1 MNRKSIL
8 KATALVVGL
17 TLVSKALGFLKSIIQ
32 ASYFGATIY
41 TDAYNIANGFVSLG
55 KIYSTTGI
63 NSANDILANT
73 IYTIEGPFTISDLPD
88 TLEHAGT
95 IMTYSCRYDADASVN
110 GMKYNT
116 FTADGIIIATIRIE
130 SLTKENK

>member
-41 TDAYNIANGFVSLG
+41 TDAYNIANGFVS
-55 KIYSTTGI
+55 
-63 NSANDILANT
+63 NILFMLKAKLNV
-73 IYTIEGPFTISDLPD
+73 
-88 TLEHAGT
+88 TLIGSPSGT
-95 IMTYSCRYDADASVN
+95 AT
-110 GMKYNT
+110 
-116 FTADGIIIATIRIE
+116 TIRVTAII
-130 SLTKENK
+130 KVFRK

>member
-41 TDAYNIANGFVSLG
+41 TDAYNIANGFVS
-55 KIYSTTGI
+55 
-63 NSANDILANT
+63 NILFMLVTA
-73 IYTIEGPFTISDLPD
+73 ISVSFVPQF
-88 TLEHAGT
+88 
-95 IMTYSCRYDADASVN
+95 R
-110 GMKYNT
+110 
-116 FTADGIIIATIRIE
+116 
-130 SLTKENK
+130 SLHIHRSRK